1 MKVSEIKRIPIIVT
15 LDTSC
20 YMGKDSQIKDLNGNF
35 IQKDKI
41 ARDFVDSLFRK
52 LSANAR
58 GKNFFD
64 IAIIPYLKNSLD
76 ITLENNVFNNI
87 GKLNSSS
94 KKVKKQVEKIVNGRM
109 QYQKIE
115 QVSWFEPATSGADYI
130 ISALNKARDL
140 ATKVN
145 QDYFP
150 PIIINIIGTG
160 IKGRKEEYKLIRIS
174 EDLKEI
180 SNKAGEKLTFFN
192 IYLSDKN
199 SSEFFPEDV
208 EDLKEKDFEEVLFEM
223 SSEMPEYFL
232 ENLRIQNKNLNFPD
246 ARCLAVNVE
255 PKKIVELFDFEV

>member
-1 MKVSEIKRIPIIVT
+1 
-15 LDTSC
+15 
-20 YMGKDSQIKDLNGNF
+20 MGKDSQIKDLNGNF

-223 SSEMPEYFL
+223 SSEMPEYLL

-246 ARCLAVNVE
+246 ARCLAVNIE

>member
-1 MKVSEIKRIPIIVT
+1 
-15 LDTSC
+15 
-20 YMGKDSQIKDLNGNF
+20 
-35 IQKDKI
+35 
-41 ARDFVDSLFRK
+41 
-52 LSANAR
+52 
-58 GKNFFD
+58 
-64 IAIIPYLKNSLD
+64 
-76 ITLENNVFNNI
+76 
-87 GKLNSSS
+87 
-94 KKVKKQVEKIVNGRM
+94 
-109 QYQKIE
+109 
-115 QVSWFEPATSGADYI
+115 
-130 ISALNKARDL
+130 L

-208 EDLKEKDFEEVLFEM
+208 EELKEKDFEEVLFEM
-223 SSEMPEYFL
+223 SSEMPEYLL

-246 ARCLAVNVE
+246 ARCLAVNIE